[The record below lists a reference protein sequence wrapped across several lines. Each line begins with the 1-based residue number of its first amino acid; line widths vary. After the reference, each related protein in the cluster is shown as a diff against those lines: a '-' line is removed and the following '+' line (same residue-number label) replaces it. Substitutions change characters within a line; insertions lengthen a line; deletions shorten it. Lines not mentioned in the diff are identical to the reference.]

1 MTRIQL
7 AIARFVHG
15 AREGAAK
22 AAGVNTHMLDLA
34 TGRSLFL
41 NHSHGDDTAR
51 RLQQL
56 TGQHHHQETPTRR

>member
-1 MTRIQL
+1 MTPINQ
-7 AIARFVHG
+7 AIHRFLQG

-22 AAGVNTHMLDLA
+22 ATDVNTRMLDLA

-56 TGQHHHQETPTRR
+56 PGPHQQQETPTRR